1 MAAEGQGITYKLVVG
16 VLLVIVGFFGTMSY
30 SQLLA
35 IQKDLVALQVAV
47 ARVQS
52 EIIGRQEIKQMIAD
66 ECLKYHFK
74 EYNQSK
80 NISVK

>member
-1 MAAEGQGITYKLVVG
+1 MSGEGQNITYKVIVG

-30 SQLLA
+30 SQLLE

-74 EYNQSK
+74 EYNQ
-80 NISVK
+80 NRENSVK

>member
-1 MAAEGQGITYKLVVG
+1 MAAEGQSITYKLIVG

-74 EYNQSK
+74 EYSQSRDT
-80 NISVK
+80 SVE

>member
-1 MAAEGQGITYKLVVG
+1 MSGEGQNITYKVIVG

-74 EYNQSK
+74 EYNQ
-80 NISVK
+80 NRENSVK

>member
-1 MAAEGQGITYKLVVG
+1 MSGEGQNITYKVIVG

-74 EYNQSK
+74 EYSQSRDT
-80 NISVK
+80 SVK